1 MILYSILLLSFTL
14 LTSGTLGE
22 RKVKPTIWLIGDS
35 TVKNGSGKGAGGL
48 WGWGDYLYRQFDTT
62 KISIKNNALGG
73 RSSRTFISEGL

>member
-1 MILYSILLLSFTL
+1 MIRYSILILSVMFL
-14 LTSGTLGE
+14 SSGTTGE

-62 KISIKNNALGG
+62 KISVKNYALGG
-73 RSSRTFISEGL
+73 RCENKILPY